1 MRISVE
7 SLSSCLIAMNF
18 QTGMINTEDETRQM
32 KKIINA
38 VIKKLIKEERMLIVV
53 EDSADPTQK
62 MLKIHPNYVH

>member
-1 MRISVE
+1 
-7 SLSSCLIAMNF
+7 MNF